1 MTKDLLPSRSCKALL
16 FTLLRGRPR
25 PTSIARRD
33 PRTGQA
39 YTEYLVILGFGVLLA
54 FGMAL
59 SGANEESIVNRLYG
73 YIFDYYASL
82 ANYMNLP
89 FF

>member
-1 MTKDLLPSRSCKALL
+1 MIKALL
-16 FTLLRGRPR
+16 SSLSQKGFFALRPLHSGPR
-25 PTSIARRD
+25 PDGRD
-33 PRTGQA
+33 PRAGQA

-59 SGANEESIVNRLYG
+59 SGANEGSILNRLYG
-73 YIFDYYASL
+73 YIFDYHASL
-82 ANYMNLP
+82 ANFLNLP